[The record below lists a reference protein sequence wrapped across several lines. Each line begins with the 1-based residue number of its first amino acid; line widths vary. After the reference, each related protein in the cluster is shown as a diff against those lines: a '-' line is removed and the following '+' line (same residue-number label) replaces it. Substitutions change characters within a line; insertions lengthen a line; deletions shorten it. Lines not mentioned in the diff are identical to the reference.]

1 MANIS
6 VSRKSGFIQR
16 SGQMRRK
23 TTWIGGAYA
32 NIVLASG
39 IPQIVTSLGAAALAL
54 RPFTIVRTRGV
65 LLIGT
70 DQEAA
75 DEAQRVIYG
84 EAVVSDEASAVGITA
99 VPTPITESNSNLWF
113 VYEPMAAFFRF
124 GDATGWSQ
132 TQVISNLDSKA
143 MRKVEVGQDILSIAE
158 NTGDG
163 ASLIAYSRTLV
174 KLH

>member
-84 EAVVSDEASAVGITA
+84 EAVVSDEASAVGFVNPPLCPPYSM
-99 VPTPITESNSNLWF
+99 VPRSRS
-113 VYEPMAAFFRF
+113 
-124 GDATGWSQ
+124 S
-132 TQVISNLDSKA
+132 ISNRSFQ
-143 MRKVEVGQDILSIAE
+143 EGFFPSTHTTFTGPWILSPIIYL
-158 NTGDG
+158 G
-163 ASLIAYSRTLV
+163 
-174 KLH
+174 